1 MDANT
6 NIEKIITVTGKG
18 QITLP
23 ISWRKRAHAKQV
35 LLLVK
40 GDKIEITPINL
51 IGNSGAEYTVFDALR
66 DNKGKGLKAKDL
78 IGIINKI
85 DG

>member
-1 MDANT
+1 MATNT
-6 NIEKIITVTGKG
+6 NIEKIITVTSKG

-23 ISWRKRAHAKQV
+23 ISWRNRAHAKQV

-51 IGNSGAEYTVFDALR
+51 KSDSSAEYTVFDALR

-78 IGIINKI
+78 IGILNKI
-85 DG
+85 DD